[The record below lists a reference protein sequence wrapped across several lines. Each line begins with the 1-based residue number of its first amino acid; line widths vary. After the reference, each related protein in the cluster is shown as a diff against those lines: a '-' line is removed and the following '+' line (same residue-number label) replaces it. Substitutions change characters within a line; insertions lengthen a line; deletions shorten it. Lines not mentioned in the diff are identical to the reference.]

1 MLYYHIKNISC
12 LSVVISFNFNFYKNF
27 NYIMLNKYYYATI
40 NDFENHS
47 DIKTE
52 WGKAVTIMAVVDGDD
67 ELDNE
72 VLRVVVFGWM
82 F

>member
-1 MLYYHIKNISC
+1 MLYYHIKSISY
-12 LSVVISFNFNFYKNF
+12 LSVVISFNFNFYKN
-27 NYIMLNKYYYATI
+27 YATI
-40 NDFENHS
+40 SDFENHS

-52 WGKAVTIMAVVDGDD
+52 WGKAVTIMTVVDGDD